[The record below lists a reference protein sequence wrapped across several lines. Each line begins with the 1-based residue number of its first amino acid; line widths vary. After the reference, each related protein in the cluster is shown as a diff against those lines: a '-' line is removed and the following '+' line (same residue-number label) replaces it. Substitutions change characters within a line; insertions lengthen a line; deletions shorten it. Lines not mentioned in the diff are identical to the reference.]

1 MERESKNNIA
11 FKERKRLMLFGLPFT
26 FTVYN
31 IQEDKLTIQEGFIN
45 REINDCYLYKIQ
57 DTTLNK
63 SLFERVFGLGTI
75 ICHTGDITHPTLVLK
90 HIKNSD
96 AIKEYLFETS
106 EQSRL
111 KRRTVNMQNIGAE
124 NLDESIRK

>member
-1 MERESKNNIA
+1 MEQEIKNNTG

-31 IQEDKLTIQEGFIN
+31 IQEDKLTIQEGFLN

-75 ICHTGDITHPTLVLK
+75 ICHTGDVTHPTLVLK

-96 AIKEYLFETS
+96 AIKAYLFDTS
-106 EQSRL
+106 EKSRL

-124 NLDESIRK
+124 DLDEVE

>member
-1 MERESKNNIA
+1 MEREIKNNIA

-26 FTVYN
+26 FTLYN

-75 ICHTGDITHPTLVLK
+75 ICHTGDVTHPTLVLK

-124 NLDESIRK
+124 NLDEVE